1 MKHFLIL
8 LIPAMLICGF
18 LTAGVHENAGNYGYK
33 FLNISTNPIGLA
45 LGGRGIQAGEN
56 SAAFLNQPA
65 IGAMNHH
72 RTLAASHTFWLED
85 TKFSNVAYSFSNRRS
100 HFGLALRNLD
110 YGEIE
115 ARDDNG
121 NLIGYYSPLDMSI
134 MANYAYRMGPDLY
147 VGFNGGLMYQKLNT
161 DSSYG
166 IHADAGFT
174 YLPPFRDSRLSL
186 SIRNLGTSSRMNDIR
201 TDMPVTAEMDFSKKY
216 SFETG
221 AITIE
226 ASAIKAIDENWKGV
240 VNSELDIMGRLFLRG
255 AYKIG
260 YDAESV
266 SAGLGIRVGKI
277 NVDYGWAAFTR
288 QLNDIHSFGI
298 SYSF

>member
-1 MKHFLIL
+1 MKLASIIFTLLFLATGTL
-8 LIPAMLICGF
+8 G
-18 LTAGVHENAGNYGYK
+18 AGIHEDAGNYGYK
-33 FLNISTNPIGLA
+33 FLNITTSPIGLA
-45 LGGRGIQAGEN
+45 LGGRGIHSGEN
-56 SAAFLNQPA
+56 AAAFINQPA
-65 IGAMNHH
+65 IGAMQSH
-72 RTLAASHTFWLED
+72 RSLGASHTFWLED
-85 TKFSNVAYSFSNRRS
+85 TKYSNAYYSYSDRRS

-110 YGEIE
+110 YGELE

-121 NLIGYYSPLDMSI
+121 NLIGYYSPLDMSM

-147 VGFNGGLMYQKLNT
+147 MGFSGGVLYEKLNT

-166 IHADAGFT
+166 VHADAGLT
-174 YLPPFRDSRLSL
+174 YLPPFRDSRLSV
-186 SIRNLGTSSRMNDIR
+186 SIRNLGTSSRMNNTR
-201 TDMPVTAEMDFSKKY
+201 TDMPVSLEMDLSKKY
-216 SFETG
+216 SFDSG
-221 AITIE
+221 AITVE
-226 ASAIKAIDENWKGV
+226 ASAIKPVDEDIKGV
-240 VNSELDIMGRLFLRG
+240 VNTEINVIGRLFLRG

-260 YDAESV
+260 FDAESV